1 MLPRG
6 LAADLDH
13 VHLPSGRPLH
23 YRDYDSDALFVWTDE
38 GIRTLML
45 PGVRCPTC
53 AANGSEVWV
62 IPGRACGYCRTPAP
76 SEGREQAEDA
86 PQ

>member
-1 MLPRG
+1 MLLRG
-6 LAADLDH
+6 LAVNLDFSFS
-13 VHLPSGRPLH
+13 LMPDSPLH
-23 YRDYDSDALFVWTDE
+23 PDVLFVPTGE

-76 SEGREQAEDA
+76 SESLEQDEDT
-86 PQ
+86 QQ